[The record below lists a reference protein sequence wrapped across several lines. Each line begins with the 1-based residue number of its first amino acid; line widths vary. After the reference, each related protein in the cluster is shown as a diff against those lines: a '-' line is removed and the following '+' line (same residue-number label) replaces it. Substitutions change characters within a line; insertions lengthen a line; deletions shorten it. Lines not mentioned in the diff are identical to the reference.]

1 MAVAKRDKR
10 LRLIDRVIAKATG
23 DKKARYE
30 RKRAFVES
38 LPANAVFVR
47 GSKIVAEEG
56 GYKI

>member
-1 MAVAKRDKR
+1 MAAAKKDKR

-23 DKKARYE
+23 DKKARFE
-30 RKRAFVES
+30 RKRAYVEG
-38 LPANAVFVR
+38 LPAGASFVR